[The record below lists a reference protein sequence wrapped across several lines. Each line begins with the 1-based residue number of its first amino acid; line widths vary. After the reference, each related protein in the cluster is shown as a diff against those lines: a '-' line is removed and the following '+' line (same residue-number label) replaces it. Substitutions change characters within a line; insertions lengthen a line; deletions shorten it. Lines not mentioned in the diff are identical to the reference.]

1 VDAGASWEFLK
12 NGLPEGNPHMTC
24 GFAVNPLHGNSLCVA
39 YTDGTIY
46 ATSDGGDQWHR
57 LGIDENKLYGIRL
70 IP

>member
-1 VDAGASWEFLK
+1 
-12 NGLPEGNPHMTC
+12 MTC

-57 LGIDENKLYGIRL
+57 LGIDENKLYGTRL